1 MGTLIFV
8 CPANGEEVS
17 TGIEMDV
24 ATLNQL
30 YLSKIYCPHC
40 RQPHQMAGLDYW
52 LTYDDELRWKGRE
65 RHKETAPNGFNA
77 ASGRGSW
84 GRFFCRTG
92 CGLEV

>member
-40 RQPHQMAGLDYW
+40 PRWLDLITGLH
-52 LTYDDELRWKGRE
+52 TMISSRWKGRE

-77 ASGRGSW
+77 ASGRTLLGPFLLQN
-84 GRFFCRTG
+84 GMRG
-92 CGLEV
+92 